1 MGCEQI
7 RSLAAAALL
16 PLLAQSG
23 HDQAL
28 PLFSFLPLPLL
39 EIRGDMKRSE
49 RAELMRIPNYSRLF
63 VAVGLC
69 SLANLAGLPAALA
82 QPPHSH
88 NQTVGC
94 AQRG

>member
-1 MGCEQI
+1 MGCEQT
-7 RSLAAAALL
+7 RSLAAAVLL

-39 EIRGDMKRSE
+39 EIRGRHEAARESGARAYSE
-49 RAELMRIPNYSRLF
+49 LF
-63 VAVGLC
+63 SFIGGRRMC